1 MKDMINAR
9 RRTGLTRLV
18 AAAAAFIMLFS
29 GCGLNPGPPDDS
41 STGTTQPTTSSST
54 PAYQPGDLTPSPL
67 TIHSAALVDDG
78 EFAYFA
84 DPETG
89 FLTAVDLQSGETR
102 TLLETAISS
111 ELILSD
117 SRIFFR
123 ETASG
128 RICSVLTN
136 GTLYRS
142 GYKMPFES
150 GVMYEGNIYFIENT
164 LSNGDCVL
172 YCYSPLEGEWSTTI
186 LTGCERSLSRST
198 AVFDAGCLYYIQDGA
213 EKDGIIK
220 LSLDTLEKSRI
231 YTSEGKIR
239 EILCQSGTLYF
250 RDTASA
256 SILSLADGEA
266 GTYISTDAARIFAVL
281 TDGLLYGSIGSG
293 SDNIKMGNADG
304 QETVCMGGEILAY
317 GGSRAVVLR
326 ANKKNDRLCLVKYPE
341 DEVQHYIDGTPYLI
355 LAGENFVL
363 AVICGEQSR
372 YLFSLADGSV
382 LALDAVPLA
391 LTEVELDDYLAASIK
406 ERVIPSKEAL
416 AAAEP
421 AKLASVFACAL
432 AKSDRAAINR
442 MLENSGVWI
451 SPYAPLYFKQWT
463 ASKLPSAYEIELVPY
478 FENDLAFA
486 GFLPAA
492 LRKIS
497 VKVGGIEMQLP
508 FQKFLERE

>member
-1 MKDMINAR
+1 M
-9 RRTGLTRLV
+9 
-18 AAAAAFIMLFS
+18 
-29 GCGLNPGPPDDS
+29 
-41 STGTTQPTTSSST
+41 
-54 PAYQPGDLTPSPL
+54 
-67 TIHSAALVDDG
+67 
-78 EFAYFA
+78 
-84 DPETG
+84 
-89 FLTAVDLQSGETR
+89 
-102 TLLETAISS
+102 
-111 ELILSD
+111 
-117 SRIFFR
+117 
-123 ETASG
+123 
-128 RICSVLTN
+128 
-136 GTLYRS
+136 
-142 GYKMPFES
+142 
-150 GVMYEGNIYFIENT
+150 
-164 LSNGDCVL
+164 
-172 YCYSPLEGEWSTTI
+172 
-186 LTGCERSLSRST
+186 
-198 AVFDAGCLYYIQDGA
+198 
-213 EKDGIIK
+213 
-220 LSLDTLEKSRI
+220 
-231 YTSEGKIR
+231 
-239 EILCQSGTLYF
+239 
-250 RDTASA
+250 
-256 SILSLADGEA
+256 
-266 GTYISTDAARIFAVL
+266 L

-497 VKVGGIEMQLP
+497 VNVGGIEMQLP
-508 FQKFLERE
+508 FPKFLERNRRRKMRKGSFARLLFARWTTPTRPIPALRWARRFCARTGAYTPAATSKTFPSAPPTALSAQRCSKPFPKAGAPSKPSP